1 VAIFFRHPMRMAQM
15 CLAFM
20 DRLRSLQFLFVSLP
34 IGFGVCVIIAAIPP
48 LVVQS
53 TGGINALVVARQ
65 QDVSLQIHL
74 AIESLLQTCDLTQT
88 FQSMYRIGS
97 ADVADLNQTFYDL
110 ATMIQ
115 PWTGGIRLFEHTSTL
130 GHWNTAERVEDGSL
144 RRILTRNDSLVYD
157 WYDVDPLYYQPNM
170 STNTPGVDD
179 GRTCEACG
187 YRALMAYT
195 IQYNTTVFKMA
206 EQGTIAWL
214 EPHVWLTT
222 YLMGCARPLARPE
235 TGEFDGS
242 ITSYFEFSYMQ
253 APLANLV
260 STPSEKIFIVQP
272 GSPNAIL
279 ATSDPTLALLELQGP
294 GNYVPIPF
302 VATCPICAALDSLIG
317 SVQGASAF
325 VDNGTSYLAAF
336 STYNISYN
344 IRFVIIQVVAADDY
358 LGAVNRGF
366 MVVAAIVSC
375 ICVALALLCVL
386 VASRITQ
393 PLVGLLGHLDDIS
406 HLRLRTVAD
415 PSQITEIR
423 RIYYAINGLVA
434 QLAEYKTYLP
444 DLEVMRQ
451 APASGEDG
459 EDAEDVDEGV
469 APGGPAAG
477 YRVPPQVIAITGGS
491 GLPPSNILEEVRS
504 SSGSSEGDTWRGP
517 QHRGGRATG
526 PRKATRQTTL
536 RCVTILAVDIF
547 EFHQI
552 TNADPEIAVTIFEK
566 VLDAVSTEV
575 KHTRGT
581 LCRFFGGNFVAAWN
595 AVAKDSSHTINA
607 LEAATAIHEKLAKT
621 LSQEMAVLEAHGLD
635 LRVGLGLASGP
646 LLFGTMGTAINRTF
660 NLIGPAC
667 NFAAVLAKL
676 CKTYEVPVLVD
687 EAVAH
692 GVAYSRFQ
700 ATPMD
705 VVAFTKVKS
714 KESRAGNLIYSV
726 TFTSRGH
733 GVDQEWMYALHTMD
747 HNAQQLI
754 TDAFNSFLGGNVEAT
769 EAFLEKVE
777 LDETSCHSALQRA
790 TALLRHLVDLAKEGA
805 LVPQLYVSSIAL
817 PT

>member
-1 VAIFFRHPMRMAQM
+1 
-15 CLAFM
+15 
-20 DRLRSLQFLFVSLP
+20 
-34 IGFGVCVIIAAIPP
+34 
-48 LVVQS
+48 
-53 TGGINALVVARQ
+53 
-65 QDVSLQIHL
+65 
-74 AIESLLQTCDLTQT
+74 
-88 FQSMYRIGS
+88 
-97 ADVADLNQTFYDL
+97 
-110 ATMIQ
+110 MIQ

-170 STNTPGVDD
+170 STNAPGVDD

-187 YRALMAYT
+187 YHALMAYT
-195 IQYNTTVFKMA
+195 IQYNTTVFRMA

-302 VATCPICAALDSLIG
+302 VATCPICAALDPLIG
-317 SVQGASAF
+317 SVQGAPAF

-423 RIYYAINGLVA
+423 RIYYAVNGLVA

-451 APASGEDG
+451 APGSGDEGDDG
-459 EDAEDVDEGV
+459 ESGYPPRGV
-469 APGGPAAG
+469 TAG
-477 YRVPPQVIAITGGS
+477 QYALQTTSVTGGS
-491 GLPPSNILEEVRS
+491 GHPPPNVQDDFRS
-504 SSGSSEGDTWRGP
+504 SDSSDSDAVRGP
-517 QHRGGRATG
+517 RRKGRATD
-526 PRKATRQTTL
+526 PRRGARQSMF
-536 RCVTILAVDIF
+536 RCVTIVAVDIT

-552 TNADPEIAVTIFEK
+552 SNADPEIAVTVFEK
-566 VLDAVSTEV
+566 VLDVVSMEV
-575 KHTRGT
+575 KQTRGT

-595 AVAKDSSHTINA
+595 AIAKDSSHAINA
-607 LEAATAIHEKLAKT
+607 LETATSIHEKLEIALLRET
-621 LSQEMAVLEAHGLD
+621 VALEAHGLR
-635 LRVGLGLASGP
+635 LRVGLGVASSSV
-646 LLFGTMGTAINRTF
+646 LLGTMGTALNRTF
-660 NLIGPAC
+660 NLIGPVC
-667 NFAAVLAKL
+667 NFAAILAKL
-676 CKTYEVPVLVD
+676 CRRYEVPVLCD
-687 EAVAH
+687 EAVVH
-692 GVAYSRFQ
+692 GGAYSRFQ
-700 ATPMD
+700 AIPMD
-705 VVAFTKVKS
+705 VVAFPKFKP
-714 KESRAGNLIYSV
+714 KDGRAGHLIYSV
-726 TFTSRGH
+726 TCNPKATGA
-733 GVDQEWMYALHTMD
+733 DLEWMYALQTMCHT
-747 HNAQQLI
+747 AQRLT
-754 TDAFNSFLGGNVEAT
+754 TDAFNSFLAGDLEGAEA
-769 EAFLEKVE
+769 LLSKVE
-777 LDETSCHSALQRA
+777 VDDTHHHALAQA
-790 TALLRHLVDLAKEGA
+790 TALLHHLIHLAKEREI
-805 LVPQLYVSSIAL
+805 VPRLYVSPIAL
-817 PT
+817 PA